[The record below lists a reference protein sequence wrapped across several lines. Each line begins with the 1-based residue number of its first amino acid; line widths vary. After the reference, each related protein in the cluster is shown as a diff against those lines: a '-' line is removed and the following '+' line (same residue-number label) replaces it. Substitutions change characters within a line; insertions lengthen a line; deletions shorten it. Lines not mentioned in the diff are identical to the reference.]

1 MYYIHLQSF
10 KYLDHVKT
18 YLLDKLTN
26 NYPILIIFMVITNRI
41 SFYTQK
47 MEKNKKNR
55 KFDFSFVHI

>member
-10 KYLDHVKT
+10 KYLDYVKT

-47 MEKNKKNR
+47 MEKNKKES
-55 KFDFSFVHI
+55 KI